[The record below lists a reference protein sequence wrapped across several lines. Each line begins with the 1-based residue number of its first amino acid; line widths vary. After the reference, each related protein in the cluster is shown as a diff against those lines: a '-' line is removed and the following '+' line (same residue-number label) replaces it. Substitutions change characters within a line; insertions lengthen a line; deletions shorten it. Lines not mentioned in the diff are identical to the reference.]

1 MRSFR
6 FCASIGRIIRLMPES
21 YIPPASRR
29 AFVTSLG
36 AAAIAARPAHAAKR
50 PLEPLSPGIKLT
62 LQIGTKFTDEDLSF
76 AKQMGVEYVTAG
88 TAGGTYETFAGFKQR
103 IEAAGLKV
111 TNIGNTSVHNME
123 EVTLNLPGRD
133 RKIEEYKQ
141 YLRNLGKAG
150 IYYTTYAHMGNGI
163 WSSSRDETTRGGAP
177 ARSFHQAT
185 AKGYWAGKVFEQ
197 PLSHGRRFSKEEIW
211 ENYTY
216 FIKQVAPVAEEEGI
230 RIGIHPDDP
239 PAPELGGVPRCIFG
253 NYDGYVRALEIANSP
268 NVGVCLC
275 CGTWAEGGKYT
286 GRDVYAA
293 VRGFAKMGKLWK
305 IHFRNVTSP
314 IPDFVETFV
323 DGGYTDMKKL
333 MRTLVDVD
341 FRGILIADHV
351 PGMVGGKTGWAYS
364 IGYIKALYDM
374 ARDKRG

>member
-1 MRSFR
+1 
-6 FCASIGRIIRLMPES
+6 MPEPPKS
-21 YIPPASRR
+21 INPPASRR
-29 AFVTSLG
+29 AFVSTLG
-36 AAAIAARPAHAAKR
+36 AAALAQAPLQAAKR
-50 PLEPLSPGIKLT
+50 PLEPLSPGIKIT
-62 LQIGTKFTDEDLSF
+62 LQIGTNVTDEDLSF
-76 AKQMGVEYVTAG
+76 AKQMGVGYVTAG
-88 TAGGTYETFAGFKQR
+88 TTGGTYETFAGFKQK

-111 TNIGNTSVHNME
+111 TNIGNINVHNMS

-133 RKIEEYKQ
+133 QKIEEYKQ

-163 WSSSRDETTRGGAP
+163 WSSSRSETTRGGAP

-185 AKGYWAGKVFEQ
+185 AKGYWASKVFEQ
-197 PLSHGRRFSKEEIW
+197 PLSHGRKFSKEEIW

-216 FIKQVAPVAEEEGI
+216 FIKQVVPVAEEEGI

-239 PAPELGGVPRCIFG
+239 PVPELGGVPRCIFG

-286 GRDVYAA
+286 GKNVYEA

-333 MRTLVDVD
+333 MRTLVEVD

-351 PGMVGGKTGWAYS
+351 PGMVGGKTGWAFS

-374 ARDKRG
+374 ARA